1 MKKIISFLSILCL
14 AITGAFAQEQVSISR
29 FQGEKITA
37 IKVIGAFEVTAR
49 QGESTGISVSIPA
62 RLEQKL
68 ILTLK
73 NGELLLSMEG
83 KGKWKKNDKYRA
95 EITVST
101 LEKIEL
107 SGACSLDFS
116 KEITTDNFQAEI
128 IGASSV
134 TLNNPIHVKQET
146 KITLTGASKLSGQLT
161 SQDLACEVLGAS
173 QLTLSGECEQGKIKV
188 VGASHAYLDKFL
200 INIAEIKV
208 TGASKADIHVVKQLS
223 AEAYGV
229 SSIAYAGNP
238 EIIKRKTAGISQIL
252 PHLSL
257 TPAQSWKT
265 GQTTKHK

>member
-1 MKKIISFLSILCL
+1 MKKIISLLSILCL

-62 RLEQKL
+62 RLAQKL

-83 KGKWKKNDKYRA
+83 KGKWKKNDKCKA
-95 EITVST
+95 EITVSS

-116 KEITTDNFQAEI
+116 KEITTDNFKAEI

-134 TLNNPIHVKQET
+134 TLNNPIHVKQEA

-161 SQDLACEVLGAS
+161 SQELICEILGAS
-173 QLTLSGECEQGKIKV
+173 QLTLSGESEQGKIKV

-208 TGASKADIHVVKQLS
+208 TGASKADIHVVKKLS

-229 SSIAYAGNP
+229 SSIAYTGDP
-238 EIIKRKTAGISQIL
+238 EIIKMETAGISKIL
-252 PHLSL
+252 PNLTL
-257 TPAQSWKT
+257 TPAQAGKT
-265 GQTTKHK
+265 REKMK

>member
-1 MKKIISFLSILCL
+1 MKKIISLLSILCL

-62 RLEQKL
+62 RLAQKL

-83 KGKWKKNDKYRA
+83 KGKWKKNDKCKA
-95 EITVST
+95 EITVSS

-116 KEITTDNFQAEI
+116 KEITTDNFKAEI

-134 TLNNPIHVKQET
+134 TLNNPIHVKQEA
-146 KITLTGASKLSGQLT
+146 KITLTGASKLS
-161 SQDLACEVLGAS
+161 SQELICEILGAS
-173 QLTLSGECEQGKIKV
+173 QLTLSGESEQGKIKV

-208 TGASKADIHVVKQLS
+208 TGASKADIHVVKKLS

-229 SSIAYAGNP
+229 SSIAYTGDP
-238 EIIKRKTAGISQIL
+238 EIIKMETAGISKIL
-252 PHLSL
+252 PNLTL
-257 TPAQSWKT
+257 TPAQAEKT
-265 GQTTKHK
+265 REKMK

>member
-1 MKKIISFLSILCL
+1 MKKIISLLSILCL

-62 RLEQKL
+62 RLAQKL

-83 KGKWKKNDKYRA
+83 KGKWKKNDKCKA
-95 EITVST
+95 EITVSS

-116 KEITTDNFQAEI
+116 KEITTDNFKAEI

-134 TLNNPIHVKQET
+134 TLNNPIHVKQEA

-161 SQDLACEVLGAS
+161 SQELICEILGAS
-173 QLTLSGECEQGKIKV
+173 QLTLSGESEQGKIKV

-200 INIAEIKV
+200 INIAEV
-208 TGASKADIHVVKQLS
+208 TGASKADIHVVKKLS

-229 SSIAYAGNP
+229 SSIAYTGDP
-238 EIIKRKTAGISQIL
+238 EIIKMETAGISKIL
-252 PHLSL
+252 PNLTL
-257 TPAQSWKT
+257 TPAQAEKT
-265 GQTTKHK
+265 REKMK